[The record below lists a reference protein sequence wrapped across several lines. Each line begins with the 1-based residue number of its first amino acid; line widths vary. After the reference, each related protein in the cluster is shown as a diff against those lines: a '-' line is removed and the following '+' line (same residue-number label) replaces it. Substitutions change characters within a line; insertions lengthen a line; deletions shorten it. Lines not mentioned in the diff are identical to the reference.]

1 MENNKYLDKVIGSL
15 VRSTKIDYEK
25 KLLLFPFLPSSL
37 SFLSLP
43 SLPFSVTL
51 PHSPHS
57 HSFPP
62 PSFFSSYCKNTFGL
76 TEDECRYVFIRW
88 REIMK
93 DKIENGK

>member
-51 PHSPHS
+51 LP
-57 HSFPP
+57 SFHFSSVPP
-62 PSFFSSYCKNTFGL
+62 PTFFSSYCKNTFGL
-76 TEDECRYVFIRW
+76 TKEEINYVFIQW
-88 REIMK
+88 RGIMK
-93 DKIENGK
+93 DKINQ